1 MSERRGPDDDRPDV
15 FTLLLNDI
23 AERDRIGAA
32 EYGGPLLPF
41 DGRDSL
47 RDAYEEVLDLA
58 VYLRK
63 ELCER
68 EARQREADANADA
81 DDDNDPK

>member
-1 MSERRGPDDDRPDV
+1 VSERRGPDDDRPDV

-47 RDAYEEVLDLA
+47 RDAYDEVLDLA
-58 VYLRK
+58 VYLCK

-68 EARQREADANADA
+68 EARQRATDADD